1 MTCKPSNKS
10 WFCMLKEIC
19 LQYGLLHPLH
29 LLTTPPAPNAFKSL
43 CKSKIQ
49 EYWRRELTSK
59 ISAYSSLRYLR
70 PEYISLCRPHPLWTS
85 LDGNPHQT
93 RAACVQSLF
102 LIGRYRTECL
112 RRFWTK
118 NKDGLCLLNP
128 CINFRYIDTLKHV
141 LLQCEALSEDRR
153 RLVSFS
159 LAASAE
165 CPTLQELVN
174 HFLFSEDEEMKMQ
187 FLTDCSTLPSVIQAV
202 QEGGATILDHCFKIA
217 RTWCRTIH
225 VSRSRKLRQV
235 SIWYKKARRTMVSK
249 CFQSHYSKNINVCLM
264 LTINK

>member
-1 MTCKPSNKS
+1 MRLPKDVPDEAVFFLAGRLPFCGVLHQRILSLFNMICHLKKNPLFDIAKDALMTCKPSNKS

-19 LQYGLLHPLH
+19 LQYGLPHPLH
-29 LLTTPPAPNAFKSL
+29 LLTNPPAPNAFKSL

-93 RAACVQSLF
+93 RAACVHSLF

-118 NKDGLCLLNP
+118 NKDG
-128 CINFRYIDTLKHV
+128 
-141 LLQCEALSEDRR
+141 
-153 RLVSFS
+153 
-159 LAASAE
+159 
-165 CPTLQELVN
+165 
-174 HFLFSEDEEMKMQ
+174 
-187 FLTDCSTLPSVIQAV
+187 
-202 QEGGATILDHCFKIA
+202 
-217 RTWCRTIH
+217 
-225 VSRSRKLRQV
+225 
-235 SIWYKKARRTMVSK
+235 
-249 CFQSHYSKNINVCLM
+249 
-264 LTINK
+264 